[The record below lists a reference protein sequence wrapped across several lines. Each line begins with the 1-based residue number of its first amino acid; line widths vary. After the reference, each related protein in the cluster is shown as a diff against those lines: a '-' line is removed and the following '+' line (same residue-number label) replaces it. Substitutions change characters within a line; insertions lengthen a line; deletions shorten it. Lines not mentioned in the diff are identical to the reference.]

1 MGREMMCSLGLE
13 GKGETEVSG
22 EEEGIEEEEE
32 KKWSKSMRERRE
44 NYGKEKLVKRP

>member
-32 KKWSKSMRERRE
+32 KKMKQINEGEEGKLWER
-44 NYGKEKLVKRP
+44 KTS